1 MSTNTVVHHLGSS
14 MDGQTDGQTDGQ
26 NAHTYSNDEGYNSV
40 HLGCTMTTHFKM
52 ADLQVFRSRHGEP
65 SSILQSIV
73 DALDIAKWVHLI
85 TEPTTV
91 QQEQCRVSGRD

>member
-1 MSTNTVVHHLGSS
+1 
-14 MDGQTDGQTDGQ
+14 
-26 NAHTYSNDEGYNSV
+26 
-40 HLGCTMTTHFKM
+40 MTTHYKM

-73 DALDIAKWVHLI
+73 DAPDIAKWVHLI